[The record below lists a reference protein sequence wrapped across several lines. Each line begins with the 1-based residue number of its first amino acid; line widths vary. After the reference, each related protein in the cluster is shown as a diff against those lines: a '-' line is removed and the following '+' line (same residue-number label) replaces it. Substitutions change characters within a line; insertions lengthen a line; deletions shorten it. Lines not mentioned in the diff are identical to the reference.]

1 MIADC
6 GLRIADCGLRIAERK
21 KEMKDR
27 QKVVVMYDRMRC
39 DFCGACVGVCPAD
52 AIVLWEADLE
62 IVGEKCTGCL
72 RCVYV
77 CPYRALAYENRLRGE
92 DT

>member
-1 MIADC
+1 MRFIARREEQC
-6 GLRIADCGLRIAERK
+6 GGLARGER
-21 KEMKDR
+21 ENMKDR
-27 QKVVVMYDRMRC
+27 KKSVVVYDRMRC

-62 IVGEKCTGCL
+62 MAREKCTECL

-77 CPYRALAYENRLRGE
+77 CPYRALSTPT
-92 DT
+92 D